1 MYFYTRNKT
10 ITLEKELITAIC
22 LGIGLS
28 ASCGFRVF
36 IPMLIASI
44 AARTGFLPVSESFE
58 WLASGTAIACFSAAT
73 LSEIIAYYIPFVDN
87 LLDTISTPLAI
98 GAGTLLTASVLP
110 VEEELWRWVLGFI
123 IGGGAAS
130 VFQGAT
136 SLSRLGSSSLT
147 AGIGNPLVSSGE
159 NVAAIGLP
167 IFAIAFPVF
176 IGIFVVIVLVYLV
189 RKIFRRKKA

>member
-1 MYFYTRNKT
+1 M
-10 ITLEKELITAIC
+10 EKEITTAIC

-44 AARTGFLPVSESFE
+44 AARTGFLPVGESFE
-58 WLASGTAIACFSAAT
+58 WLASGTAIACFGAAT
-73 LSEIIAYYIPFVDN
+73 LTEIVAYYIPFVDN

-110 VEEELWRWVLGFI
+110 VDEELWRWVLGFI

-130 VFQGAT
+130 IFQGAT
-136 SLSRLGSSSLT
+136 SLTRLGSSSFT
-147 AGIGNPLVSSGE
+147 AGVGNPVVASGE

-176 IGIFVVIVLVYLV
+176 IGVVVLLIVVYILNKLVK
-189 RKIFRRKKA
+189 RRNRKKVS